1 MQISEVQ
8 IRLNDRTGDRL
19 RAYCSITLDNE
30 FVIRDLRVIDG
41 PHGPFVAMPSRRLV
55 ASCTRCGQKNHLRA
69 RFCNECGTSLPDR
82 PVRTD
87 ASGREKLYADI
98 AHPTHAACRNRIEQ
112 CILRA
117 YEEEMRVAAR
127 PGYVPRPLSDDESD
141 AEGSFVGRGPAFARS
156 GRVSVAAF
164 DDRISSRSPRRTC

>member
-1 MQISEVQ
+1 MEISEVQ
-8 IRLNDRTGDRL
+8 IRLNDRVGDRL

-55 ASCTRCGQKNHLRA
+55 AGCVRCGQKNHLRA
-69 RFCNECGTSLPDR
+69 RFCNECGAALPDR

-98 AHPTHAACRNRIEQ
+98 AHPTHTACRGRVEQ

-117 YEEEMRVAAR
+117 YEAEVRLASS
-127 PGYVPRPLSDDESD
+127 PGYVSRPLPDDESD
-141 AEGSFVGRGPAFARS
+141 AEGSFVGRGSAFAGSRRAGVSAFAGRIPARPS
-156 GRVSVAAF
+156 GRT
-164 DDRISSRSPRRTC
+164 R

>member
-8 IRLNDRTGDRL
+8 IRLNDRAGDRL

-55 ASCTRCGQKNHLRA
+55 AGCVRCGQKNHLRA
-69 RFCNECGTSLPDR
+69 RFCNECGTSLPER

-87 ASGREKLYADI
+87 ASGREKLYADV
-98 AHPTHAACRNRIEQ
+98 AHPTNTACRNGIEQ
-112 CILRA
+112 SILRA
-117 YEEEMRVAAR
+117 FEEELRLAAK
-127 PGYVPRPLSDDESD
+127 PGYVPRCMGDDESD
-141 AEGSFVGRGPAFARS
+141 AGARAS
-156 GRVSVAAF
+156 AKPVASE
-164 DDRISSRSPRRTC
+164 DSRSAGLTSFAGVSPARVPRRTC